1 MILSH
6 LACAIMHSGGCAP
19 FATKPNLLCATQL
32 AARGHS
38 SDHSLEEAASEPPAV
53 AFAASCIATTRA
65 IAAGFVVPLDA
76 FDAFDALDA
85 LDASRSGPRPSSA
98 ISSRSDSAASAG
110 MSRRSAFGTGATP
123 RHAASVASRSP
134 AHAFLNARRRSG
146 RYPGSARESEPSEL
160 SELSAA
166 IRASREASAGT
177 ASRAAPGVR
186 AACVIARRASAAA
199 IASPASAAVSNASAA
214 AATADIALSS
224 FGQPPKRSAAGRAR
238 WRWPRGSPGRSPGGH
253 RLSQILER
261 PRPPVRLQAAA
272 RYRAPQPQTVHPA
285 PPETSRVS
293 AGRVVVVVVVVDVDA
308 VDVDGD
314 VGPFDRDEARRDS
327 KIASVEARFPL
338 RRHARIQRRAFR
350 HADRHG
356 TRRDTAG
363 GARRGSPREAPRR
376 QRVASKPRR
385 RRRVVVVVE
394 PASEGSLAV
403 GTVPP
408 PSPAGPGGSG
418 VGGGEPRG
426 CDHRV
431 NRRLDSLQSRSH
443 RPRRRRDTAQV
454 PRRWT
459 GEHPPIADDDGAV
472 GKGDDGVLEGF
483 KRARVPHPRPD
494 GHHASHGPNQIAALS
509 VQLAAG
515 DATLHGVRQRSH
527 IRPRAEPLALGE
539 RQSRRGDSGG
549 VNLGNRRGGAHQPR
563 HRRAVIRAGA
573 TRRRTFEVRHHPVT
587 RPNLHV
593 LQRGPNGVHRGRP
606 HGATDVVRERARLF
620 ARPRTGV

>member
-1 MILSH
+1 MRVDRPGWIVRADDPGGSGEPLPKLRGGGDLPVDAPVEGVRISRRPGPRAHETEPASRADAAVGGGRAAALRRDAGLYPVDDVVETASRIRSRNLQVEGPVKQRSPRAERRANLPLQQLKLGRERHAVGVALREEGERRAGCHGGRLRVDQPGERGREPLHQQRH
-6 LACAIMHSGGCAP
+6 LARDVR
-19 FATKPNLLCATQL
+19 KLL
-32 AARGHS
+32 GS
-38 SDHSLEEAASEPPAV
+38 
-53 AFAASCIATTRA
+53 
-65 IAAGFVVPLDA
+65 
-76 FDAFDALDA
+76 
-85 LDASRSGPRPSSA
+85 
-98 ISSRSDSAASAG
+98 SSRSDGSVDFIRQLVIRQFIIRQFVVRRVHRVAAEDHGGGVDGAG
-110 MSRRSAFGTGATP
+110 GDDER
-123 RHAASVASRSP
+123 
-134 AHAFLNARRRSG
+134 
-146 RYPGSARESEPSEL
+146 
-160 SELSAA
+160 
-166 IRASREASAGT
+166 
-177 ASRAAPGVR
+177 
-186 AACVIARRASAAA
+186 
-199 IASPASAAVSNASAA
+199 
-214 AATADIALSS
+214 
-224 FGQPPKRSAAGRAR
+224 
-238 WRWPRGSPGRSPGGH
+238 
-253 RLSQILER
+253 LER
-261 PRPPVRLQAAA
+261 RPDGAGGEGAAK
-272 RYRAPQPQTVHPA
+272 
-285 PPETSRVS
+285 
-293 AGRVVVVVVVVDVDA
+293 RVVFA
-308 VDVDGD
+308 
-314 VGPFDRDEARRDS
+314 
-327 KIASVEARFPL
+327 
-338 RRHARIQRRAFR
+338 
-350 HADRHG
+350 
-356 TRRDTAG
+356 
-363 GARRGSPREAPRR
+363 
-376 QRVASKPRR
+376 